1 MKTENKLHQL
11 LGMLDTPNRF
21 NLETSGKPTN
31 EEINE
36 NFFNL
41 NQG

>member
-1 MKTENKLHQL
+1 
-11 LGMLDTPNRF
+11 MLETPNRF

-36 NFFNL
+36 NFFNF
-41 NQG
+41 NQGQGLG

>member
-1 MKTENKLHQL
+1 
-11 LGMLDTPNRF
+11 MLETPNRF
-21 NLETSGKPTN
+21 NLDTSGKPIN

-41 NQG
+41 N